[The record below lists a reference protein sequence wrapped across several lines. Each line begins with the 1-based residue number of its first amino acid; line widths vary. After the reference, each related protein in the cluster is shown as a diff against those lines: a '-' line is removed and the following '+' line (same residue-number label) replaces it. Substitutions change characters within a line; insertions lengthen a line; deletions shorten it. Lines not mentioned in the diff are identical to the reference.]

1 MYRSRPRRPWAPS
14 PIAALTL
21 KRVRRLLMLDF
32 RVLDE
37 VRVDTRATVASLLV
51 AAVSMFLMALGGWL
65 WWVTND
71 FGDSASVFVKS
82 VLFGTACA
90 FALWLAWLL
99 VAYAVLQRLTGTP
112 MQVEPL
118 IRTAGMATVPLAF
131 GLLMVVP
138 VVSFA
143 LGIGA
148 LGIWLLTT
156 QAAIER
162 AAGMRSGPALVANAA
177 GFLVWLIVL
186 SLLAT
191 DTNQLGPGPFL
202 AESLVELLIGLDGP
216 VVD

>member
-1 MYRSRPRRPWAPS
+1 MP
-14 PIAALTL
+14 PIANLTL
-21 KRVRRLLMLDF
+21 TRVRRLLLLDF

-37 VRVDTRATVASLLV
+37 VRVDARATVASLLV
-51 AAVSMFLMALGGWL
+51 AAVSMALMALGGWL

-71 FGDSASVFVKS
+71 FGEAGSVFVKS
-82 VLFGTACA
+82 VLFGTVCA

-99 VAYAVLQRLTGTP
+99 VAYAVLQRLTGAQ
-112 MQVEPL
+112 MQIEPL
-118 IRTAGMATVPLAF
+118 IRTAGMATLPLAL

-143 LGIGA
+143 FGFGAIGV
-148 LGIWLLTT
+148 WLLTT

-177 GFLVWLIVL
+177 GFLVWMVVL
-186 SLLAT
+186 SLLST
-191 DTNQLGPGPFL
+191 ESNQLGPGPFL

-216 VVD
+216 VVG